1 MLIEVWYL
9 ELGGLYHFKSD
20 DLELCDLAL
29 IMPTLLSNCFIYQ
42 SAASPSYKTTSFSN
56 PDYPTES
63 LAVMDLISIT
73 Y

>member
-29 IMPTLLSNCFIYQ
+29 IMPTF
-42 SAASPSYKTTSFSN
+42 
-56 PDYPTES
+56 
-63 LAVMDLISIT
+63 VV
-73 Y
+73 

>member
-29 IMPTLLSNCFIYQ
+29 ITLTF
-42 SAASPSYKTTSFSN
+42 
-56 PDYPTES
+56 
-63 LAVMDLISIT
+63 VV
-73 Y
+73 